1 MLESSGKSS
10 YEENSN
16 SIFWQENDQT
26 RMHQMKITYDKDVDA
41 LYIELSNNK
50 AVESEEIENDIVLD
64 YDENDNVVG
73 IEILNCIKNH
83 KDLILPAIKKI
94 DKVVNL
100 DVT

>member
-1 MLESSGKSS
+1 
-10 YEENSN
+10 
-16 SIFWQENDQT
+16 
-26 RMHQMKITYDKDVDA
+26 MKITYDKDVDA